1 MGWAQDYNHFSL
13 FPRLPNALSIKL
25 TQKEGGIL
33 GKNESWDSVVHWGA
47 VLRLLMPTVLEC
59 SKSTTH

>member
-1 MGWAQDYNHFSL
+1 MGWAQDYNHLSL
-13 FPRLPNALSIKL
+13 FPRLPNALSITL
-25 TQKEGGIL
+25 TQKEGGTL